1 MRDVLQ
7 LSRDRVWFEDDRVPP
22 RRLQVTHH
30 PERRVVV
37 LSVWHEGTC
46 TATFQLPIAEA
57 PALIDVLV
65 TALAAAVRPVV
76 DSAGAPPPRPTA
88 RDRLRSWAT
97 ALVRR
102 SA

>member
-1 MRDVLQ
+1 MRDALQ

-46 TATFQLPIAEA
+46 TATFQLPIADA

-65 TALAAAVRPVV
+65 TALAASPQPTPISPTSPSLV
-76 DSAGAPPPRPTA
+76 PTA
-88 RDRLRSWAT
+88 WDRVRSWAI
-97 ALVRR
+97 AVVRR
-102 SA
+102 TA